1 MPADGFACGFTRLR
15 NPLKQV
21 AYIWWILTFLLS
33 TLVSVLSL
41 IDLINGATPLSL
53 GFYLAI
59 ASWPVACLLLACAIR
74 GERWIQVTD
83 PEINDGL
90 TERLLDG
97 STSGADSPA
106 KDTESPYATAGILS
120 RMVFKWLDPVLS
132 LGHKRPLQLKDV
144 PHLNKSLQAQTAV
157 EKFLQAWEAQREN
170 NPDKPQSVF
179 WALTTVYWRSM
190 AINGIC
196 ALGKSLALAFGP
208 LILQFFIKYES
219 GVKYFKYEG
228 YTLVAALFFSKVLES
243 FFQRHWYAGARM
255 VGMQLRSGLIAAI
268 YQKQL
273 KYVRNSLFIFPSTYI
288 LKLLQHLVT
297 EHYSIRNLFLH
308 IRVILLL
315 NMTFGWDLV
324 LLHTIPSLFGKFSVH
339 AWR

>member
-1 MPADGFACGFTRLR
+1 MLFYPLHACLLMDLPVVFIRLR

-74 GERWIQVTD
+74 GERWVRVID
-83 PEINDGL
+83 PEINDDL
-90 TERLLDG
+90 TERLLNG
-97 STSGADSPA
+97 STSSADSPT

-120 RMVFKWLDPVLS
+120 RLTFKWLDPVLS
-132 LGHKRPLQLKDV
+132 LGYKRPLQLKDV

-157 EKFLQAWEAQREN
+157 EKFLHAWEAQREN

-190 AINGIC
+190 ASNGIC

-208 LILQFFIKYES
+208 LILSYFIKYES

-228 YTLVAALFFSKVLES
+228 YTLVVALFLSKVLES

-255 VGMQLRSGLIAAI
+255 VGMQLRSGIIAAI

-273 KYVRNSLFIFPSTYI
+273 KYARIFLFIFP
-288 LKLLQHLVT
+288 
-297 EHYSIRNLFLH
+297 
-308 IRVILLL
+308 
-315 NMTFGWDLV
+315 
-324 LLHTIPSLFGKFSVH
+324 
-339 AWR
+339 